1 MATLKVPA
9 GCRQLQEL
17 DSVQDTLA
25 DILSQLQD
33 IDPSRLSLSPFLD
46 LDTQISL
53 APVSDSPESSVE
65 ELRSTSEE
73 DEEASPSLG
82 ASFEARAE
90 GQAPGAESPV
100 VQEPGP
106 VVGLD
111 PPGPAPEQ
119 SRGAASGDAVI
130 VVLPRE
136 TSFLD
141 SVGAAPC
148 WEQPPAPSEELAKV
162 PQCPS
167 APCPLPRDDQPPP
180 SLCTPSPEEPAPS
193 PPRGRGCSPQCSSA
207 HLKAVSSA
215 FVSLLLAPW
224 ILYGLHHLL
233 PFEPPLCPDLA
244 SRLAFALRCLL
255 IASVPVVLGVAL
267 AALARLCS
275 GTLDPLDARA
285 PPVRLHQLYV
295 SSSMDQLVL
304 FCLNAVVLATFLAQ
318 EHLHLLPL
326 LAGLFS
332 IGRCC
337 YWASLRISSAYRGF
351 GFGLSF
357 FPALA
362 MTAYN
367 LFCLYQLGF
376 GFLFAPAGGVGSW
389 TTPAPPPTLAP
400 TSPGN

>member
-255 IASVPVVLGVAL
+255 IASVPVVLGKSGAVGPGRRGRLSQPCPQHPLLHGQVARDPGL
-267 AALARLCS
+267 PRGLGADPSSRAAGWVSPWLRGWEEGSPSVTAATSYAGGWGGPAALCPPGRGAAPLWLGWGAPSQSCRLW
-275 GTLDPLDARA
+275 PW
-285 PPVRLHQLYV
+285 Y
-295 SSSMDQLVL
+295 
-304 FCLNAVVLATFLAQ
+304 
-318 EHLHLLPL
+318 
-326 LAGLFS
+326 
-332 IGRCC
+332 
-337 YWASLRISSAYRGF
+337 
-351 GFGLSF
+351 
-357 FPALA
+357 
-362 MTAYN
+362 
-367 LFCLYQLGF
+367 
-376 GFLFAPAGGVGSW
+376 
-389 TTPAPPPTLAP
+389 
-400 TSPGN
+400 